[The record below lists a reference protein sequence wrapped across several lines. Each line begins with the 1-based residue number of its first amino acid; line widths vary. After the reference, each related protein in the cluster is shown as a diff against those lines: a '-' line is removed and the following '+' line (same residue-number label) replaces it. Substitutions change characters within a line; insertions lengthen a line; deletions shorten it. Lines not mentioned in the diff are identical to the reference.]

1 VAASLGLAVPDDAI
15 YVSNIPA
22 APNSQPDDDE
32 FAIASAL
39 SAAEFGQTTSAGSA
53 AGRHFESFENL
64 GVAIDLSAA
73 EFGQTTSAGPAAG
86 RHFESFE
93 NLGVAIDLSRF
104 SQNPVTSAGPAA
116 APIASRSPSPVF
128 PSRPSHA
135 QAVAQ
140 AAARA
145 NTLTSLISFGN
156 NIMYNITRQDAENRL
171 NGTNYRH
178 THIFRLEDSAV
189 QDASYYGLSF
199 KNGNTVE
206 HAYMTCD
213 ARGNVVCYLRNQI
226 ILEVTGQSQKLENE
240 AQRTR
245 YLLKS
250 GIVRDAMN
258 ATIGV
263 TFKRREYVSAGLKTD
278 GFKDFFRDMDSAE
291 AERELR
297 SGRCEYIFRGTHRF
311 PSANTEANYAFSY
324 LESGNVKHAR
334 IYLRT
339 DGFYEI
345 YLDGQVDPCVESH
358 IPAFNITIRSY
369 EEGAEYLLDQ
379 NVPYQVIREI
389 GRHQQRNAPPFPD
402 GFFGSR

>member
-15 YVSNIPA
+15 YVSDIPA
-22 APNSQPDDDE
+22 ARNSQPDDDE
-32 FAIASAL
+32 LAIALAL

-53 AGRHFESFENL
+53 AGRRFESFEDL
-64 GVAIDLSAA
+64 GVAL
-73 EFGQTTSAGPAAG
+73 
-86 RHFESFE
+86 
-93 NLGVAIDLSRF
+93 DLSRF

-116 APIASRSPSPVF
+116 APRTPSPVF

-156 NIMYNITRQDAENRL
+156 DIVYNITAQDAENRL

-178 THIFRLEDSAV
+178 THIFWLEEDLREQNTSF
-189 QDASYYGLSF
+189 YGLSF
-199 KNGNTVE
+199 KNGDRVE

-213 ARGNVVCYLRNQI
+213 AMGNVVCYLRNQT
-226 ILEVTGQSQKLENE
+226 ILRVHDQSQKLENE

-245 YLLKS
+245 HLLKS

-263 TFKRREYVSAGLKTD
+263 TFKRREHVSPGLMYEGSKQ
-278 GFKDFFRDMDSAE
+278 FFRDMDSAT
-291 AERELR
+291 AESELR
-297 SGRCEYIFRGTHRF
+297 KGKYQYIFRGTQRF
-311 PSANTEANYAFSY
+311 RSADTEANYAFSY

-339 DGFYEI
+339 DGFYKI

-358 IPAFNITIRSY
+358 LPAFNTTIRSY

-389 GRHQQRNAPPFPD
+389 GRHQQRNAPPFPE
-402 GFFGSR
+402 GFFGTR